1 MTTKNEIPKFKL
13 DVLPAFELKIYNGLE
28 VTESRFFETI
38 KEIAD
43 YLGEKVIYVYRAQ
56 NKKHISK
63 RDGRVYKIEKNF
75 GKYVL
80 QLDGAEPEEMP
91 TIRAICM
98 ITKWPYYKIKAMI
111 DVIKTRNI
119 IK

>member
-1 MTTKNEIPKFKL
+1 MTTKNEIPKFKI
-13 DVLPAFELKIYNGLE
+13 DVLPPFELKIYNGLDIVE
-28 VTESRFFETI
+28 TKFFETT

-43 YLGEKVIYVYRAQ
+43 YLGEKIIYVYRAQ
-56 NKKHISK
+56 TKKHICK
-63 RDGRVYKIEKNF
+63 KDGRVYKIEKNF

-80 QLDGAEPEEMP
+80 QLEGSEPEEMP

-111 DVIKTRNI
+111 DVIKARQMPR
-119 IK
+119 